1 MSGSSTGSVL
11 LRGVL
16 RRCAGAVVVLWA
28 AITVTFVGIRAMPGS
43 VEDVVLGI
51 HANEP
56 GLREQVRASLG
67 LDEPVILQYF
77 AYLGRVIT
85 GDFGRSY
92 VLRADVSDVVFS
104 QLGPTLQLAGAAL
117 LSALL
122 VVWIVAVTTSGGSA
136 RSERAL
142 SLAELLAIC
151 LPTFWVGSLLIM
163 WFSFGIKLFPASGA
177 DGLSA
182 LVLPT
187 ITLLLPLAGVLS
199 QFMREEIGRQLR
211 MPYIVSARSRGISEF
226 RLRNVHLVPHAAVT
240 TLTVAGT
247 LFGSLIGGAVIV
259 ETVFG
264 RPGLGRVAL
273 SAVGAQDT
281 PVILAVVV
289 LITTAYVVIS
299 TVVDLIALAIDP
311 RLRKESA

>member
-1 MSGSSTGSVL
+1 M
-11 LRGVL
+11 
-16 RRCAGAVVVLWA
+16 LWA
-28 AITVTFVGIRAMPGS
+28 AVTVTFIGIRAMPGS

-56 GLREQVRASLG
+56 GLREQVRSSLG
-67 LDEPVILQYF
+67 LDQPVLVQYF
-77 AYLGRVIT
+77 QYLGQIMT
-85 GDFGRSY
+85 GDFGRSF

-122 VVWIVAVTTSGGSA
+122 AVWIIAVTTSGGSP
-136 RSERAL
+136 RTERVIGV
-142 SLAELLAIC
+142 AELLAIC
-151 LPTFWVGSLLIM
+151 LPTFWVGSLLII
-163 WFSFGIKLFPASGA
+163 WFSFGLKWFPASGA
-177 DGLSA
+177 DGPAA

-211 MPYIVSARSRGISEF
+211 LPYIVSARSRGISEF
-226 RLRNVHLVPHAAVT
+226 RLRNVHLVPHAAVA

-264 RPGLGRVAL
+264 RPGIGRVAL
-273 SAVGAQDT
+273 SAVESQDT
-281 PVILAVVV
+281 PVIIAVVV

-299 TVVDLIALAIDP
+299 TVVDLIALWIDP
-311 RLRKESA
+311 RLREETV